1 MTDAH
6 RTLVETDDGLTEG
19 LTLLPDTD
27 PAARK
32 AIETYID
39 ATDDDA
45 VAAELQAWLDRC
57 TNREIR
63 TDGGTARTELA
74 ASHRDVLATIAQ
86 LHDDRPPRGTDVAAN
101 CPVDSDHIYHILQV
115 LAERS
120 YIDRHADHTDDRVR
134 RVSLTDHGVAALREL
149 KAQYAAVEVPAG
161 RKRSTGESDSQ
172 LRTDGGIPTVT
183 TATDIDE
190 EPTLGLSMFV
200 ETPTTTVDT
209 DGEAT
214 IRVRPDHG
222 DVRIEAAE
230 VDRTAEA
237 VLSGSPVAMAALADE
252 LYAAAATAA
261 HDNDEID
268 LLDGDTNG

>member
-1 MTDAH
+1 MTDPT

-27 PAARK
+27 PAARE
-32 AIETYID
+32 AIETYIE
-39 ATDDDA
+39 ATDDA

-86 LHDDRPPRGTDVAAN
+86 LHDDRPPRGTDIAAN
-101 CPVDSDHIYHILQV
+101 CPVDGDHIYHILQV
-115 LAERS
+115 LAERN

-134 RVSLTDHGVAALREL
+134 RVSLTDRGVAALREL
-149 KAQYAAVEVPAG
+149 KAQYAAVEVPAEPATSNG
-161 RKRSTGESDSQ
+161 NSDSQ
-172 LRTDGGIPTVT
+172 LRTDGGTPTVT
-183 TATDIDE
+183 ATSDTDTTA
-190 EPTLGLSMFV
+190 TLGLSMFV
-200 ETPTTTVDT
+200 DTPTTTVDT

-230 VDRTAEA
+230 DGDRTAEA
-237 VLSGSPVAMAALADE
+237 VLSGSPVAMASLADE

-261 HDNDEID
+261 HDTDAID
-268 LLDGDTNG
+268 PLDGDPNG